1 MPRSE
6 RGREK
11 AATFS
16 SLQNGWGPGESSSE
30 QRGRSASSVPLRG
43 GLGDSAGIS
52 PLVFLLFNNAL
63 CPVSRLSVR
72 TNDIQ
77 LCCQCTRGSTGPPC
91 WGKAASRLWLPH
103 RHSAAP
109 RRAAWSILMC
119 HPASV
124 LSLLMPPEGSKCR
137 SESEPVISLSIWSRS
152 VSTAEIGC
160 LHFDGGG

>member
-30 QRGRSASSVPLRG
+30 QRGRAVFSVLLRG

-52 PLVFLLFNNAL
+52 PLVFSSSVMPFVPLAGSRCGRMTYSCVVSAPETLLGHRA
-63 CPVSRLSVR
+63 
-72 TNDIQ
+72 
-77 LCCQCTRGSTGPPC
+77 RGRQPAGCGSHT
-91 WGKAASRLWLPH
+91 ATAPH
-103 RHSAAP
+103 RAT
-109 RRAAWSILMC
+109 WSILMC
-119 HPASV
+119 HPANG

-137 SESEPVISLSIWSRS
+137 SESQPVISPSI
-152 VSTAEIGC
+152 
-160 LHFDGGG
+160 